1 MKDARHMRRC
11 LSASS
16 SISPESECST
26 ARGIEHLASNA
37 TLKQL
42 SDARAE
48 VIRAVLIE
56 QHRQRS
62 RYGHV
67 TDPLQIAVASS
78 TNSLGAKKT
87 AIAHAL
93 IDQEFVLSS
102 YQCRRDDLH
111 VADPLRYKSPQDERA
126 HISQTS
132 MLMDRLATLGDGIQ
146 QGREAPVARRS
157 RSNSGIARWSALRQ
171 GH

>member
-42 SDARAE
+42 SDAKAE
-48 VIRAVLIE
+48 VIRAVLVE

-102 YQCRRDDLH
+102 CQCHGDGREDQ
-111 VADPLRYKSPQDERA
+111 LRCKSPQDERA

-132 MLMDRLATLGDGIQ
+132 MLMDRLATSGDGIQ
-146 QGREAPVARRS
+146 QGREAPMARRS